1 MLANQI
7 VKADD
12 STQWI
17 GYVQNEQ
24 EVLDALAKLSMVKDA
39 LKEADRFRDES
50 VKFARY
56 EAYAL
61 VRAVQIAGDAKLVK
75 GKWRKAAAE
84 WLAQMDERERE
95 NYVLMCDN
103 GKTIDNVY
111 KELVAI
117 PQQRE
122 ELAEAV
128 SQCKAAARNELK
140 NTGMVV
146 VPKIVREHSGRFP
159 KSMLKEITDGVRSAV
174 RDAGGVGIG
183 DENGTYID
191 PDKES
196 DYVSDAIATR
206 INAVVRDIE
215 GIADLAN
222 RSESKPEFHIKGN
235 GKQLSF
241 ADVTYLVM
249 AGVGCA
255 KVSFDSGN
263 AKKAAVSL
271 LKRIAGDAL

>member
-1 MLANQI
+1 MADVDI
-7 VKADD
+7 VKVRDPL
-12 STQWI
+12 QGI
-17 GYVQNEQ
+17 GFVQDEQ
-24 EVLDALAKLSMVKDA
+24 DVLDALAKLNMVKEA
-39 LKEADRFRDES
+39 LKQADRFRDES

-61 VRAVQIAGDAKLVK
+61 VRAVEISGSAKLIK

-84 WLAQMDERERE
+84 WLASLSEEERES
-95 NYVLMCDN
+95 YVLLCND

-111 KELVAI
+111 KEVVAL

-122 ELAEAV
+122 KLAEAV
-128 SQCKAAARNELK
+128 STCKTVAREELRK
-140 NTGMVV
+140 TGMVV
-146 VPKIVREHSGRFP
+146 VPHIVRSHSAEFP
-159 KSMLKEITDGVRSAV
+159 KSMLKEITDGVRAAV

-191 PDKES
+191 PERES
-196 DYVSDAIATR
+196 RYVSDAIATR

-215 GIADLAN
+215 GIADLAS
-222 RSESKPEFHIKGN
+222 RCESKPEFHIKGS

-241 ADVTYLVM
+241 ADVTYIVM

-255 KVSFDSGN
+255 DVSFDTGN

-271 LKRIAGDAL
+271 IKRIAGDVL